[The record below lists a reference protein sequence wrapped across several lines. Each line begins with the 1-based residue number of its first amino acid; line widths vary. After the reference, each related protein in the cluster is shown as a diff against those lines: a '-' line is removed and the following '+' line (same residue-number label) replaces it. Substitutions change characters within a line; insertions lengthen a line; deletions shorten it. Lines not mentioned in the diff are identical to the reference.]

1 MKDNIIKGGF
11 QLQDIN
17 QKSNSSIMVR
27 PIYLV

>member
-17 QKSNSSIMVR
+17 QRSNSTIIVR
-27 PIYLV
+27 PIYLI